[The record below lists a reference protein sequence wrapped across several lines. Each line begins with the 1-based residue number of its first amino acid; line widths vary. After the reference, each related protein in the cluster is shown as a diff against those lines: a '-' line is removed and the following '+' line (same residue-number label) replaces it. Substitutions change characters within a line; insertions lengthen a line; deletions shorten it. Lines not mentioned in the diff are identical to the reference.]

1 MNEEI
6 GKPVEMGLHPSRP
19 KTLCLEAQRCGSP
32 SHRLGAPPTPDC
44 PDSPRGKTRSINM
57 RLLLGPGGALGTVQ
71 VLNIIA
77 LLSFKWSLPQTG
89 HPVLATST
97 GQNPH

>member
-1 MNEEI
+1 MD
-6 GKPVEMGLHPSRP
+6 MGPCPGCPRAFVSGIAPLP
-19 KTLCLEAQRCGSP
+19 GSM
-32 SHRLGAPPTPDC
+32 PPTPYLSRQ
-44 PDSPRGKTRSINM
+44 PQGKTRSINM
-57 RLLLGPGGALGTVQ
+57 RLHLGPGGALGTVQ